1 MTHDIIWD
9 CETYPNVFTISA
21 RHAHLPLEWEFE
33 ISDWRNDSGAI
44 IQWVHWLKFVGARMV
59 GFNSIGFDYPILHA
73 LCRMGQANARTLY
86 DKAQAII
93 ESQDDNRWMHMVK
106 PTDRLV
112 DQLDLFLIHHF
123 DNRARSTSLKVL
135 EFNMRADNISDLPFP
150 IGTALTQDQVAVLK
164 AYNRHDVMQT
174 IQFYHHSTE
183 SIRFREELTARYQ
196 RDFMN
201 HNDTKIGKDYFVMEL
216 EAAGVQCY
224 DYGPQGRQPR
234 QTRRPIIALKD
245 AILPWIGFQEP
256 EFQRVLEW
264 LKEQTITETKGV
276 FKNVTCTIAGFTF
289 VFGLGGIHGSIE
301 SEVVESDSESVIVDL
316 DVTSY
321 YPTLAIA
328 NGFHPHHLGRTFV
341 DIYSHLFEQRKSY
354 PKGSPEN
361 AMLKLALNGVYGDS
375 NNVFSVFYDPL
386 FTMRITLNGQLLLC
400 KLVEYILQ
408 VPEVRLI
415 QCNTDG
421 ITVRI
426 PRKSSYALQEA
437 CDKWQFLTR
446 LNLEQVNYKR
456 MCIRDVN
463 NYLGQYE
470 NGKVKR
476 KGAYEYEM
484 EWHQDHS
491 ALVVPKVAEK
501 VLLEGAPIR
510 ETVENWPDIMDFML
524 RVKVPRS
531 SNLVIEYRENGTEQQ
546 FPLQNT
552 TRYLITKTGGHLFKQ
567 MPPLKGK
574 ELWRQIGVEAG
585 WKVTPC
591 NDVSE
596 ARGARVDYSYY
607 AEQVER
613 LCNQMT

>member
-1 MTHDIIWD
+1 MI
-9 CETYPNVFTISA
+9 A
-21 RHAHLPLEWEFE
+21 
-33 ISDWRNDSGAI
+33 
-44 IQWVHWLKFVGARMV
+44 
-59 GFNSIGFDYPILHA
+59 
-73 LCRMGQANARTLY
+73 
-86 DKAQAII
+86 
-93 ESQDDNRWMHMVK
+93 
-106 PTDRLV
+106 
-112 DQLDLFLIHHF
+112 
-123 DNRARSTSLKVL
+123 
-135 EFNMRADNISDLPFP
+135 
-150 IGTALTQDQVAVLK
+150 
-164 AYNRHDVMQT
+164 
-174 IQFYHHSTE
+174 
-183 SIRFREELTARYQ
+183 FREELCSKYPG
-196 RDFMN
+196 RDWLNF
-201 HNDTKIGKDYFVMEL
+201 NDTKIGKDYFIMEL
-216 EAAGVQCY
+216 EAAGVSCY

-234 QTRRPIIALKD
+234 QTRRPSIALKD
-245 AILPWIGFQEP
+245 AILPWITFQEP
-256 EFQRVLEW
+256 KFQRMLEW

-276 FKNVTCTIAGFTF
+276 FKDVVARVRGFEF
-289 VFGLGGIHGSIE
+289 VFGLGGIHGSVENEIL
-301 SEVVESDSESVIVDL
+301 ESDEDSVIVDL

-328 NGFHPHHLGRTFV
+328 NGFYPQHLGQTFTT
-341 DIYSHLFEQRKSY
+341 IYAHLFEQRKSY

-386 FTMRITLNGQLLLC
+386 FTMSVTLNGQLLLC
-400 KLVEYILQ
+400 GLAEAAMGH
-408 VPEVRLI
+408 VPGLRMI

-421 ITVRI
+421 MTVI
-426 PRKSSYALQEA
+426 VPRESRLRLKQVCEWWE
-437 CDKWQFLTR
+437 KLTK
-446 LNLEQVNYKR
+446 LTLEQVNYRR

-476 KGAYEYEM
+476 KGAYEYDM
-484 EWHQDHS
+484 EWHQNHS

-510 ETVENWPDIMDFML
+510 ETVENWPDLYDFML

-531 SNLVIEYRENGTEQQ
+531 SNLVIEYRQEWGDTQ

-552 TRYLITKTGGHLFKQ
+552 TRYLITKSGGHLFKQ

-596 ARGARVDYSYY
+596 ARGAQIDFDYYVQ
-607 AEQVER
+607 EVEK
-613 LCNQMT
+613 LVNGLS